1 MFVYTY
7 PKLHVKGI
15 CLWPFI
21 ILREQEATVLRH
33 EKIHYRQQLELG
45 ILPFYIWYVVEF
57 CYRYAKL
64 RDWKAAYKNI
74 CFEREAYSWEE
85 EENYLKTRKP
95 YTFLKYL

>member
-1 MFVYTY
+1 MLVYTY

-57 CYRYAKL
+57 CYLYAKL

-74 CFEREAYSWEE
+74 CFEREAYCWEE

-95 YTFLKYL
+95 YSFLKYL